1 MILVGAGSPTIFAPN
16 RQSQKPAP
24 AIVLCAIDPLKY
36 NVKSVLKIRDRTGRL
51 KPLLVK
57 RSSPKRWLRLRG
69 LKNKVEGAVSFLIAL
84 QTSTKTV
91 NNIERTIPTVYQNKI
106 AVLAA

>member
-1 MILVGAGSPTIFAPN
+1 MILVGAREPTIFAKN

-51 KPLLVK
+51 KPLFVK
-57 RSSPKRWLRLRG
+57 RSPPKRWLRPRG
-69 LKNKVEGAVSFLIAL
+69 LKNKVGGAVFFLIAL

-91 NNIERTIPTVYQNKI
+91 NNIGRTIRTVYQNQI
-106 AVLAA
+106 AVIAA